1 MLILDLWGISFHSKN
16 ILFKS
21 FLGYC
26 DSNNR
31 SIFRNKEP
39 NDVIEEGPNITIP
52 PPLTKKVGVGVVIS
66 SRIFFAIDFLLQ
78 VHNWLHLN

>member
-1 MLILDLWGISFHSKN
+1 MGVPFHAVIVFGLGKN
-16 ILFKS
+16 LVFKS
-21 FLGYC
+21 VLGHC

-66 SRIFFAIDFLLQ
+66 SRITLR
-78 VHNWLHLN
+78 